1 MYVVYSIKDQIHC
14 TIMNYM
20 YYLPH
25 LFYSIFEVILFF
37 TQHLIG
43 QRHDQTW
50 CNDQTRTEKIVFLE
64 KEKGN
69 FVNCWREKFTTNA
82 KNDKNEIKTQVIYLY
97 VCYRPGLE
105 DCSSRP
111 GIVSRSLSR
120 GGFLS
125 LSFKRCCITK

>member
-1 MYVVYSIKDQIHC
+1 
-14 TIMNYM
+14 M

-97 VCYRPGLE
+97 HTRYMAIRLLVAHKNKTLE
-105 DCSSRP
+105 
-111 GIVSRSLSR
+111 VSQ
-120 GGFLS
+120 
-125 LSFKRCCITK
+125 IW